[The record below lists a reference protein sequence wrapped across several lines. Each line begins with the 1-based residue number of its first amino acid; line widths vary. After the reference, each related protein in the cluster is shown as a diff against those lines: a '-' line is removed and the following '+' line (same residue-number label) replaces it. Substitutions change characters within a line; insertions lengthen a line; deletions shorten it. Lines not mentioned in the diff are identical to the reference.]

1 MTKQEFEAVVI
12 ATMQYVRR
20 TYNVRSFPNSVIIKN
35 VEQFVPDSLKI
46 ED

>member
-20 TYNVRSFPNSVIIKN
+20 TYDVRSFPNSEIIRN
-35 VEQFVPDSLKI
+35 VKPIIPNNLKI
-46 ED
+46 D

>member
-20 TYNVRSFPNSVIIKN
+20 TYNVRTFPNNVIIQNAKL
-35 VEQFVPDSLKI
+35 FVPNNI
-46 ED
+46 EIKE

>member
-20 TYNVRSFPNSVIIKN
+20 TYDVRSFPNSEIIRN
-35 VEQFVPDSLKI
+35 VESFIPNNLKI
-46 ED
+46 D

>member
-20 TYNVRSFPNSVIIKN
+20 TYNVRSFPNSEIIRN
-35 VEQFVPDSLKI
+35 IEQIIPNNLKI
-46 ED
+46 D

>member
-20 TYNVRSFPNSVIIKN
+20 TYNVRSFPNDVIIQNTKP
-35 VEQFVPDSLKI
+35 FVPNNI
-46 ED
+46 EIKE

>member
-20 TYNVRSFPNSVIIKN
+20 TYNVRSFPNSVIIRN
-35 VEQFVPDSLKI
+35 VEPFIPNNLKI
-46 ED
+46 D